1 MSWEDVL
8 KATDGLD
15 QYNVDELLVQPIERL
30 GFQLQQ
36 TDESYMIGDNPE
48 SGEAVWNTGQISLN
62 FRGPTGTTYVVK
74 RLIMTMP
81 SGKQYGLFKGNEK
94 MIWLFDYN
102 AVVDYFTNE
111 VEDLT

>member
-48 SGEAVWNTGQISLN
+48 SGEAVWNTGQMSLN
-62 FRGPTGTTYVVK
+62 FRGPTGITYVVK
-74 RLIMTMP
+74 RSIMTVP
-81 SGKQYGLFKGNEK
+81 SGKQYVVFKGMN
-94 MIWLFDYN
+94 IDDRLFDYN